1 MSTEQLNEVKTEV
14 QKILDNH
21 LEDDQRFSIQDFDE
35 ESTFLLIDLL
45 VEKYDS
51 EREKN
56 RNKIEKFIN
65 YNRMNLEITYEKIL
79 EIKDKLNIQKNEIND
94 LKNLEELINTE
105 KDLNEELNNI

>member
-1 MSTEQLNEVKTEV
+1 MSQEQLNEVKTEV

-21 LEDDQRFSIQDFDE
+21 LEDDQRFSIQGFDE

-45 VEKYDS
+45 VEKDDS

-56 RNKIEKFIN
+56 RNKIEKIIN

>member
-1 MSTEQLNEVKTEV
+1 MSPKQLNEVKTEV

-45 VEKYDS
+45 VEKDDS

-56 RNKIEKFIN
+56 RNKIEKIIN

>member
-1 MSTEQLNEVKTEV
+1 MSPEQLNEVKTEV

-45 VEKYDS
+45 VEKDDS

-56 RNKIEKFIN
+56 RNKIEKIIN

-105 KDLNEELNNI
+105 KGLNEELNNI